1 MEFNALNLL
10 LFFKFLSFSVAMQF
24 QYYEANLEFDNKL
37 PILEPMDKKHAD
49 SLVKC
54 AMFCGYGCKCFSFNH
69 HTGMCCSYNS
79 CHILNMTREAG
90 WQLYLSPSLNT
101 LGKCFLHIKPWAN
114 NHWKGKTIKLLFTDS
129 FNVFTLLLEY

>member
-1 MEFNALNLL
+1 MKFNALNLL

-54 AMFCGYGCKCFSFNH
+54 AMFCGSGCKCFSFNH
-69 HTGMCCSYNS
+69 HTGMCRSYNS

-101 LGKCFLHIKPWAN
+101 LGKCFL
-114 NHWKGKTIKLLFTDS
+114 KLTY
-129 FNVFTLLLEY
+129 NI